1 MDFGGGKVRVTSTG
15 IKKVGG
21 ANVFFYKHML
31 EGKRKNRF
39 LSVLK
44 QFFVFD

>member
-15 IKKVGG
+15 IKKGWG

-31 EGKRKNRF
+31 EGNRKIDF

-44 QFFVFD
+44 QFFCV